1 MSEIVEV
8 SGDTIYVID
17 RRVETRAV
25 DHPHLYETIDWLELA
40 KQKRA
45 LLGLIWEDK
54 DTPLLGLLHL
64 IDHLQ
69 DDAEVH
75 NYPVV
80 YGYDLELY
88 KEEHPNAEIPDG
100 S

>member
-17 RRVETRAV
+17 RRVEARAV
-25 DHPHLYETIDWLELA
+25 DHPHLYETIDWLALA

-54 DTPLLGLLHL
+54 DTPLLGLIHL

-69 DDAEVH
+69 DDAEAR

-100 S
+100 G